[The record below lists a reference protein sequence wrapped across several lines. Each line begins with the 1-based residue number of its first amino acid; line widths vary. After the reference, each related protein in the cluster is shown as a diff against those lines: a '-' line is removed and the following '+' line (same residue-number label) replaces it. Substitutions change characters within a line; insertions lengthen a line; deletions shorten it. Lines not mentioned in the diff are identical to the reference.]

1 MSRGLGDVYKRQV
14 LGASLNPE
22 RYAHKVALQ
31 LNRLAY
37 DVVLVGNK
45 PGIIDGL
52 SIETYIP
59 NKSYDTVTLYLGA
72 KNQQQYHDQLLK
84 LKPKRIIFN
93 PGAENSVFQK
103 LAIQK
108 DIEAFEACTLVMLS
122 MGTF

>member
-1 MSRGLGDVYKRQV
+1 MLSNNKNHRVLV

-59 NKSYDTVTLYLGA
+59 NKSYDTITLYLGA